1 MTLPRV
7 FVLGAGRAGRGLA
20 AALRAAGVPL
30 AGLHGRRAD
39 PTAPL
44 PITAGD
50 LAPHLA
56 GADVAL
62 VAVRDAQI
70 DGAVRELLAA
80 HPAPALAL
88 LHASG
93 GTEPIAYREAR
104 ASGHPCGTF
113 HPLLPLAD
121 PDDAARL
128 FHGAWVGVD
137 GDPRARDVSDRL
149 AGALGARTLEIP
161 SNRALYHAAAVLASN
176 FLGVLGAIAAEAMH
190 AAGVPT
196 GESTA
201 ATRSLLLA
209 AADNLR
215 TRDAAD
221 VITGPIARGD
231 ADTVRAHLAA
241 LAPHPRLDTIYR
253 ALSRQALLLARTRG
267 VPDDSLGA
275 IERLIGAADAPSG
288 EPVDPLVRG

>member
-1 MTLPRV
+1 VTLPRV

-30 AGLHGRRAD
+30 AGLHGRRAE
-39 PTAPL
+39 PGAPH

-50 LAPHLA
+50 VAPHLA

-62 VAVRDAQI
+62 IAVRDAQI
-70 DGAVRELLAA
+70 DDAVREIIAA
-80 HPAPALAL
+80 HAGSALVL

-93 GTEPIAYREAR
+93 GTEPGAYREAR
-104 ASGHPCGTF
+104 AIGHPCGTF

-128 FHGAWVGVD
+128 FHGAWVGID
-137 GDPRARDVSDRL
+137 GDPRACELSGRL

-161 SNRALYHAAAVLASN
+161 TNRALYHAAAVLASN

-190 AAGVPT
+190 AAGVPAE
-196 GESTA
+196 ESNA

-215 TRDAAD
+215 TRDAAE

-267 VPDDSLGA
+267 VPDESLGA
-275 IERLIGAADAPSG
+275 IERLIGGADARPI
-288 EPVDPLVRG
+288 EPVDPLVRR